1 MAIEIY
7 SHLAS
12 LQRQQPIA
20 PAARTQDVA
29 ATQLR
34 VEEKQTTPATPQLA
48 RAEHLWLAEGLG
60 QVQVTREALQQIEEA
75 LQQAKQLIQQESH
88 TTDEQKA
95 ASQAQLDKV
104 ALFIADTIQQ
114 AQLNGEPLL
123 NDKALGKVIPE
134 SLVAESAS
142 ESSTSYLKLGLP
154 GGLAAAVLLDDQQA
168 NNQQVI
174 NQQANGPSV
183 AEFRLN
189 NQADIFTGEIK
200 EWPDSPYF
208 SSSAYQAVQAFR
220 TTLAEMFQAPL
231 AAEPDQITIGSEL
244 GAVARELVAE
254 QATEQN
260 LGQWRQAAVDFQGHS
275 LRVEGQVEL
284 NSQQQVQFDE
294 NAAMVIEVNGTQ
306 LTMEGPFIRFLG
318 PVDEET
324 FSLPKDEQGKP
335 YVAVQPHLLQALSH
349 AEADPRQWMRLE
361 DAGLASSLAEAL
373 SGLQQLTPKLDTQIE
388 ALARPTDGK
397 PLENHQQ
404 ALAVLQQTQSLMEQ
418 QQQAAVAA
426 QGQLSTEALLT
437 LVEPGK

>member
-1 MAIEIY
+1 MAIEVY

-34 VEEKQTTPATPQLA
+34 VEEEQTTPATPQLA

-60 QVQVTREALQQIEEA
+60 QIQVTREALQQIEDA

-95 ASQAQLDKV
+95 ASQAQLDEV
-104 ALFIADTIQQ
+104 ALFIADSIQQ

-123 NDKALGKVIPE
+123 NGAALGKVVPE
-134 SLVAESAS
+134 SLVAESAGG
-142 ESSTSYLKLGLP
+142 SSVGYLKLGLP
-154 GGLAAAVLLDDQQA
+154 GGLATAVQAGDQQA
-168 NNQQVI
+168 GYQQPS
-174 NQQANGPSV
+174 GPSV

-189 NQADIFTGEIK
+189 NQADILTGEIK

-220 TTLAEMFQAPL
+220 TALAEMFQAPL
-231 AAEPDQITIGSEL
+231 AAEPDQVTIGSEL

-260 LGQWRQAAVDFQGHS
+260 LGQRRQAVVDFQGHN

-294 NAAMVIEVNGTQ
+294 NAAMVIEVNGTK

-335 YVAVQPHLLQALSH
+335 YVAVQPQLLQALSH
-349 AEADPRQWMRLE
+349 PEADPRQWMQLE
-361 DAGLASSLAEAL
+361 DAGLANSLAEAL
-373 SGLQQLTPKLDTQIE
+373 SGLQQLTPKLDTQVE
-388 ALARPTDGK
+388 ALVRPVDGK
-397 PLENHQQ
+397 PLVNHQQ

-426 QGQLSTEALLT
+426 QGQLSTEALMT